1 MFISP
6 DTLGTTGVSIIEKEN
21 PHLISAINSSILETQ
36 KGTQHPTHY
45 AHALAVTAHGHVLT
59 YEWTPQSCQPLCHS
73 IGALYFASQILYLLW
88 SYMQQNC
95 AFTIFI
101 IKNLNW
107 LSLLFFDNALNTTQ
121 NAKTRACMHTQRIKA
136 KCINA
141 CVLSIHY
148 ALFIIWSFLPV
159 IHASLH
165 VFWMLF

>member
-1 MFISP
+1 MFTRSPRSTTAYRHTQLALVACALAYSCGFAAGPDMFISH

-101 IKNLNW
+101 IKNRFIMVIVF
-107 LSLLFFDNALNTTQ
+107 S
-121 NAKTRACMHTQRIKA
+121 
-136 KCINA
+136 IN
-141 CVLSIHY
+141 LT
-148 ALFIIWSFLPV
+148 
-159 IHASLH
+159 
-165 VFWMLF
+165 